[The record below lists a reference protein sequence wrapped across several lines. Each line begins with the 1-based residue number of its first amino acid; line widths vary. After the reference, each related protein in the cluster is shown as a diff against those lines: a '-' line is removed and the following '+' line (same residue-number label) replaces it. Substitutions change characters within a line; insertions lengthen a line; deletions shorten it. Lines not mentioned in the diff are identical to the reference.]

1 MRASVSDPVVI
12 LNNWVRG
19 NDVKVARAKSWH
31 NWFLSDSEHKCNAA
45 DFSSRS
51 YPPEEIP
58 EHLIMFAMSFAA
70 TSLICSFLWHYRS
83 KMSLFAKKCI
93 MFECVEKKI

>member
-31 NWFLSDSEHKCNAA
+31 HWFLSDSEHECNAA

-58 EHLIMFAMSFAA
+58 EHLIMFAISLAA
-70 TSLICSFLWHYRS
+70 TSLVCSFLWHYRN
-83 KMSLFAKKCI
+83 KMSLFAKKWTK
-93 MFECVEKKI
+93 FERAQNKI